1 MNFKHTV
8 HIHVN
13 VVNYANQ
20 DGNNSLT
27 VCILFPQ
34 NENISLRKNLYVQE
48 IHQFK
53 GEYFLQVKLVS
64 LV

>member
-8 HIHVN
+8 HIN

-27 VCILFPQ
+27 VGILFPQ

-53 GEYFLQVKLVS
+53 GEYFLQVNLVS

>member
-8 HIHVN
+8 HIN

-20 DGNNSLT
+20 DGNNLLT

-53 GEYFLQVKLVS
+53 GEYFLQVNLVS